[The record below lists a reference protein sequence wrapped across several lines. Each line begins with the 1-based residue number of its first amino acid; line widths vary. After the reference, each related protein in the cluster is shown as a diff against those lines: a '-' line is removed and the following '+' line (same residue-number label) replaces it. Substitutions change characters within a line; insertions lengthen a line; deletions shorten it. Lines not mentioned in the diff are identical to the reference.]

1 MDYDEED
8 DRRQGLGSGD
18 PVPPADWGGF
28 SQGAGVEAIYNAHHP
43 ALARYLRRRAPR
55 QDIGD
60 LVQECFRRLAA
71 KRSNTIA
78 LIEEPG
84 AFLVRTARNLL
95 TDRARTDQ
103 ARQQSHH
110 HSFDDS
116 DVAGPDPHAA
126 LEARETLR
134 RIERAITK
142 LKPQTGSIFV
152 MHRFDG
158 LSYEEIAEAK
168 GITVKGVEWHIAQA
182 MIAIRKA
189 RADHK

>member
-1 MDYDEED
+1 MDFDDEK
-8 DRRQGLGSGD
+8 DRGPGLGSSD
-18 PVPPADWGGF
+18 AVPPADWTGLGH
-28 SQGAGVEAIYNAHHP
+28 SSGMEAIYAAHEGE
-43 ALARYLRRRAPR
+43 LTRYLRRRAPR
-55 QDIGD
+55 QDVSD

-71 KRSNTIA
+71 KDSFTRA
-78 LIEEPG
+78 LIAQPG
-84 AFLVRTARNLL
+84 AYLVRTARNLL
-95 TDRARTDQ
+95 TDRARTDDVRLR
-103 ARQQSHH
+103 AHH
-110 HSFDDS
+110 HSFEDD
-116 DVAGPDPHAA
+116 DIAGPDPHAA
-126 LEARETLR
+126 LEAREALR
-134 RIERAITK
+134 RVERAIAR

>member
-1 MDYDEED
+1 MNFDEDEHG
-8 DRRQGLGSGD
+8 QGLSKGD
-18 PVPPADWGGF
+18 PLPPSDWTGF
-28 SQGAGVEAIYNAHHP
+28 GNRAAMEALYAAHHP
-43 ALARYLRRRAPR
+43 ELARYLRRRAPK
-55 QDIGD
+55 QDVSD

-71 KRSNTIA
+71 KSGDAFA
-78 LIEEPG
+78 LIEKPG
-84 AFLVRTARNLL
+84 AYLVRTARNLL
-95 TDRARTDQ
+95 TDRARTDD
-103 ARQQSHH
+103 ARLQQHH
-110 HSFDDS
+110 HSFEDA

-134 RIERAITK
+134 RVERAISR

-158 LSYEEIAEAK
+158 LSYEEIASAK